1 MFVYLCSFILLSC
14 GQEPGRIFF
23 LAQGAAQLRQ
33 RNILQLTNSLARYPK
48 ILADVF
54 QCLRFSTAE
63 TETLRDDSFLAL
75 IEDIKKSI
83 HLTEQILVAQ
93 RFKRRFRV
101 LVRSSR

>member
-1 MFVYLCSFILLSC
+1 MLSG

-33 RNILQLTNSLARYPK
+33 RNVLQLTNSLARYPK

-54 QCLRFSTAE
+54 QRLWFSTAE
-63 TETLRDDSFLAL
+63 TETLLDDSFLAL
-75 IEDIKKSI
+75 IEDIEKSI
-83 HLTEQILVAQ
+83 YLTEQILVAQ

-101 LVRSSR
+101 LVADHLAELR